1 MSSEELIGTLQ
12 ELASNAG
19 GCLYE
24 LELDEFQA
32 LRQVVSDLAESL
44 ANIDAEMTSRAVLGI
59 AGLLG
64 DVYEI

>member
-1 MSSEELIGTLQ
+1 MTLDDLITILA
-12 ELASNAG
+12 ELANNRG

-24 LELDEFQA
+24 LEPDEFRA

-44 ANIDAEMTSRAVLGI
+44 ANLEAEMTSRAVLGI

-64 DVYEI
+64 DVYES